1 MRVTVIAL
9 TPFSCPGIIV
19 VITVQAVVGIR
30 QQYQRKVTGL
40 PPPPPGVL
48 FPNVTRAVADDG
60 VVECLKFLLNYG
72 FYKFGVEVWLP
83 EPGLVMLP
91 SVYIMSICFMRLDVC
106 VYSLR
111 F

>member
-1 MRVTVIAL
+1 M
-9 TPFSCPGIIV
+9 SCPGIIV

-60 VVECLKFLLNYG
+60 IVECLKFLLNYG
-72 FYKFGVEVWLP
+72 FYKFGVEVRPLESCVVWL
-83 EPGLVMLP
+83 
-91 SVYIMSICFMRLDVC
+91 
-106 VYSLR
+106 
-111 F
+111 

>member
-1 MRVTVIAL
+1 M
-9 TPFSCPGIIV
+9 

-60 VVECLKFLLNYG
+60 VMECLKFLLNYG
-72 FYKFGVEVWLP
+72 FYKFGVEVRP
-83 EPGLVMLP
+83 RTPGSLVIIEKLY
-91 SVYIMSICFMRLDVC
+91 SKYKQKLVC
-106 VYSLR
+106 EEC
-111 F
+111 